1 MAIAAVRRHHDGRLF
16 VDERNAVATPHKR
29 DQQGRGPEPARLE
42 RLERAGAELVAALD
56 PGDVS
61 ADPLALALYRRDASM
76 IEGSLA
82 LVAHPRSR
90 EQVVACLRVAARHGL
105 PVVPRGSGTG
115 LSGGATPSGDALV
128 VVTTKLNRVLEV
140 RPEDRLA
147 WVEPGVLNLD
157 LSNQLRP
164 LGLHFAPDPSS
175 QQTSSI
181 GGNVSTNAGGPHC
194 LAYGVT
200 SGHVLA
206 VEVALPDGEVVRL
219 GAEGPEA
226 PGLDLRGLVVGG
238 EGTVGIVT
246 AICVRLTPLAPAVR
260 TLLLDFERVADAA
273 DTVAGI
279 IAAGV
284 IPAALELLDRRILEV
299 IEPYAHAGYPTDAA
313 AVLLAEV
320 DGLPGGVAHEA
331 ALIERVARSHHVRS
345 VVQARDEQH
354 RARLWKGRK
363 SAAGAVS
370 LIAPHYYLHDTVVPR
385 GKLTELLLRIYE
397 VVERHQLIV
406 VNVFHAGDG
415 NLHPMLLFDRDQPGA
430 FDRVLAASEEIVT
443 ACVEAGG
450 VLSGE
455 HGIGLEK
462 RDLMPL
468 LFGTDDLAAQ
478 DCTRAAF
485 DPERRMN
492 PAKVLPSGARCGD
505 FAMAR
510 GKDQDLATMLEDLP
524 EGSWI

>member
-1 MAIAAVRRHHDGRLF
+1 VAAPHEHDQLEGARAELIAALGPDG
-16 VDERNAVATPHKR
+16 
-29 DQQGRGPEPARLE
+29 
-42 RLERAGAELVAALD
+42 
-56 PGDVS
+56 VS

-76 IEGSLA
+76 VEGSLA

-115 LSGGATPSGDALV
+115 LSGGATPSGEALV
-128 VVTTKLNRVLEV
+128 VVTTKMDRVLEV
-140 RPEDRLA
+140 RPDDGLA
-147 WVEPGVLNLD
+147 WVEPGVINLD
-157 LSNQLRP
+157 LSDRLRP
-164 LGLHFAPDPSS
+164 LGLVFAPDPSS
-175 QQTSSI
+175 QQVSSV

-226 PGLDLRGLVVGG
+226 PGLDLRGVVVGA

-246 AICVRLTPLAPAVR
+246 AICVRLTPLPPAVR
-260 TLLLDFERVADAA
+260 TLLLDFERVADATA
-273 DTVAGI
+273 TVAGV

-331 ALIERVARSHHVRS
+331 ALIERVARAHHVRS

-385 GKLTELLLRIYE
+385 GKLTEVLTKIYE
-397 VVERHQLIV
+397 IVERHELIV

-415 NLHPMLLFDRDQPGA
+415 NLHPMLLFDRDEPGV
-430 FDRVLAASEEIVT
+430 FDRVLGASEEIVT
-443 ACVEAGG
+443 ACVAAGG

-468 LFGTDDLAAQ
+468 LFGPDDLAAQ
-478 DCTRAAF
+478 DCARAAF

-492 PAKVLPSGARCGD
+492 PAKVLPSGARCGE
-505 FAMAR
+505 FAMER
-510 GKDQDLATMLEDLP
+510 GLENLP